1 MERSSRNFLAF
12 LKQKKIPDNICFSEQ
27 IFKENSRWVPL
38 FKATESKELAPLSY
52 SEQLWVISE
61 QLCVRRCLIL
71 TIVMLTTDDFDF
83 LLVPRFTL
91 VI

>member
-1 MERSSRNFLAF
+1 MERSSRNCLAV

-52 SEQLWVISE
+52 SEQL
-61 QLCVRRCLIL
+61 
-71 TIVMLTTDDFDF
+71 
-83 LLVPRFTL
+83 
-91 VI
+91 